1 MEIVG
6 LEPRRS
12 DLARGIVIARGSRPL
27 DATEQRALWEALGV
41 AGVTEPSEADGDD
54 DDDGR
59 ARQWL
64 AAPWLPPAAHEL
76 DDQRAAFELAA
87 ATHGLETIWCVK
99 VETGIDGVAWIDLAA
114 AEGHPVVP
122 AGEPAEAAPAEV
134 VDAIFEQEAEVLYSA
149 PDAPSDPALA
159 PGGDDEDDEDD
170 DDDEDTDVGDD
181 LELTSDIALESHWR
195 NGVPPLEHSV
205 VFPIERYPEII
216 DDYDWESFGIALK
229 LAGTGLPGEES
240 VVNAFFALWLS
251 VYQDERVDEFEPFQR
266 ADVVHDRKHR
276 SALMWVERFTVP
288 ATAADQVHFLLWI
301 VARIHDI
308 LPLLWARFDSVDDA
322 VKSRAT
328 GGASNALPT
337 SAPGGSSASGG
348 MASAASGGGS
358 AASSGASA
366 SSSAGALASSSGS
379 ASASGVGFAS
389 AATGSGVGSGNAPVS
404 TGGSAIGVIEGPVAR
419 ATAPAE
425 EPFILAGNPLADRFR
440 RQGEEAALAWAVQQS
455 VWSRRELAGMLIE
468 VALEHDPDDP
478 ATAVVA
484 ERLLRRALAFDGRS
498 DASGY
503 LAIVLV
509 RQHRLAEAIALA
521 RTAPS
526 RDVRLLVV
534 GETAEHMPGE
544 LDAALDLLDPATL
557 ATTDPEEL
565 CDLVGSVARHA
576 PAYLVALLARLP
588 GDRALVPFLYNT
600 SFSVERP
607 QALAIL
613 RKVLALPV
621 PPQGSGEARTA
632 LVMAWNNACI
642 HAHALGDYALAV
654 ELADGGQPFGPEN
667 PYIYHSA
674 ACAYAAVGQIERALE
689 QISRAIEHEYE
700 HAEKME
706 TDRDL
711 APLHGDPRFTALF
724 SEWRTRRADLN

>member
-76 DDQRAAFELAA
+76 DAQRAAFEQAA
-87 ATHGLETIWCVK
+87 ELHGLEVIWCVK

-122 AGEPAEAAPAEV
+122 AETPADAAPADV
-134 VDAIFEQEAEVLYSA
+134 VDAIFEHEAEVLYSA
-149 PDAPSDPALA
+149 PDAPSDPPLA
-159 PGGDDEDDEDD
+159 PGGDDADD
-170 DDDEDTDVGDD
+170 DDDDDDDDD
-181 LELTSDIALESHWR
+181 LDLTSDLALESHWR
-195 NGVPPLEHSV
+195 NGVPPFEHSV
-205 VFPIERYPEII
+205 AFPIERYPEII

-229 LAGTGLPGEES
+229 LAGTALPGEES

-288 ATAADQVHFLLWI
+288 ATASDQVHFLLWI

-308 LPLLWARFDSVDDA
+308 LPLIWARFDSVDDA

-328 GGASNALPT
+328 GGSTNALPT
-337 SAPGGSSASGG
+337 SVPIAGG
-348 MASAASGGGS
+348 AAGS
-358 AASSGASA
+358 PAVGLTIGAGA
-366 SSSAGALASSSGS
+366 SSAGASGL
-379 ASASGVGFAS
+379 FAGPAR
-389 AATGSGVGSGNAPVS
+389 AATGSGVGSGNAPVV
-404 TGGSAIGVIEGPVAR
+404 TGGSSIGVVEGPVAR
-419 ATAPAE
+419 ATTPAE

-544 LDAALDLLDPATL
+544 LDAALELLDRETL

-588 GDRALVPFLYNT
+588 GERALVPFLYNT

-613 RKVLALPV
+613 RKVLALPT
-621 PPQGSGEARTA
+621 PPRGSEARTA

-642 HAHALGDYALAV
+642 HAHALDDFALAV

-674 ACAYAAVGQIERALE
+674 ACAYAAVGQIDRALE

-706 TDRDL
+706 TDQDL
-711 APLHGDPRFTALF
+711 APLHRDPRFSALF

>member
-76 DDQRAAFELAA
+76 DDQRAAFEQAA
-87 ATHGLETIWCVK
+87 AIHGLETIWCVK

-122 AGEPAEAAPAEV
+122 ASEPSEDAPSEV
-134 VDAIFEQEAEVLYSA
+134 VDAIFEQQAEVLYSA

-170 DDDEDTDVGDD
+170 DEDDEDTDVGDD
-181 LELTSDIALESHWR
+181 LDLTSDIALESHWR

-205 VFPIERYPEII
+205 AFPIERYPEII

-288 ATAADQVHFLLWI
+288 ATASDQVHFLLWI

-337 SAPGGSSASGG
+337 SAPPASPPSAGSITSSASG
-348 MASAASGGGS
+348 SFPSLAA
-358 AASSGASA
+358 ASGASA
-366 SSSAGALASSSGS
+366 SSGS
-379 ASASGVGFAS
+379 TSLGYAS

-404 TGGSAIGVIEGPVAR
+404 TGASAIGVVEGPVTR
-419 ATAPAE
+419 ATTPAE

-544 LDAALDLLDPATL
+544 LDAALDLLDDATL

-588 GDRALVPFLYNT
+588 DDRALVPFLYNT

-613 RKVLALPV
+613 RKVLALPA

-642 HAHALGDYALAV
+642 HAHALGDFPLAV

-674 ACAYAAVGQIERALE
+674 ACAYAAVGQIDRALE

-706 TDRDL
+706 TDQDL
-711 APLHGDPRFTALF
+711 APLHGDPRFSALF